1 MACRVKKEMSQP
13 IAQLVAHLAAQ
24 LTAKG
29 LDPTPIWLTSFL
41 ANQRPTPLPALTQ
54 TALFRLLASDITT
67 TLTFTPTTI
76 FPADVH
82 TPQLKERRL
91 IGPLIVQVLAVEDIS
106 LSRWE
111 QIEAIEALEKG
122 EGTRGREILRA
133 VAPEEGA
140 EDFINKGGGPHKLLL
155 QDAHGERVF
164 GIELKNVEGVG
175 LGMSIGCKAVL
186 RNITVARGV
195 VLLEPRS
202 MTLLGGRINALH
214 QAWKE
219 NRKAELKVAIEAR
232 ERA

>member
-1 MACRVKKEMSQP
+1 MSQP
-13 IAQLVAHLAAQ
+13 TARLVDQLAAQ

-29 LDPTPIWLTSFL
+29 LGPTPMWLASFL
-41 ANQRPTPLPALTQ
+41 ATQRPTPLPALTQ

-67 TLTFTPTTI
+67 TLTFIPTTV

-82 TPQLKERRL
+82 AGESKERRL
-91 IGPLIVQVLAVEDIS
+91 IGPIIVQVLAIEDIS

-133 VAPEEGA
+133 AAPEEGA
-140 EDFINKGGGPHKLLL
+140 EELDSKGGGPHKLLL
-155 QDAHGERVF
+155 QDAQGERVF
-164 GIELKNVEGVG
+164 GIELKNVEGVA

-195 VLLEPRS
+195 ILLEPRS
-202 MTLLGGRINALH
+202 MTLLGGRIKTLH

-219 NRKAELKVAIEAR
+219 NRKAELKVAIEAKR
-232 ERA
+232 RS

>member
-1 MACRVKKEMSQP
+1 MSQP
-13 IAQLVAHLAAQ
+13 TAQLVAQLAAQ

-29 LDPTPIWLTSFL
+29 LSPTPAWLASFL

-67 TLTFTPTTI
+67 TLTFTPNTV
-76 FPADVH
+76 FPADMH
-82 TPQLKERRL
+82 TAQLKERRL
-91 IGPLIVQVLAVEDIS
+91 IGPIIVQVLAVEELS

-122 EGTRGREILRA
+122 EGTRGREILPA
-133 VAPEEGA
+133 AAPEEGA
-140 EDFINKGGGPHKLLL
+140 EEFISKGRGPHKLLL
-155 QDAHGERVF
+155 QDPQGERVY

-186 RNITVARGV
+186 RNITVARGAI
-195 VLLEPRS
+195 LLEPRS
-202 MTLLGGRINALH
+202 TTLLGGRINTLH

-219 NRKAELKVAIEAR
+219 NRKAELKVAIESRAR
-232 ERA
+232 P

>member
-1 MACRVKKEMSQP
+1 MSQP
-13 IAQLVAHLAAQ
+13 ATAQLAAQ
-24 LTAKG
+24 LAAQLSIKG
-29 LDPTPIWLTSFL
+29 LDPTPIWLASFL
-41 ANQRPTPLPALTQ
+41 DNQRPTPLPALTQ

-67 TLTFTPTTI
+67 TLTFTPSTV

-82 TPQLKERRL
+82 NAQLQEKRL
-91 IGPLIVQVLAVEDIS
+91 IGPFIVQVLAVEDIS

-122 EGTRGREILRA
+122 EGTRGREIIRA
-133 VAPEEGA
+133 AAPEEGG
-140 EDFINKGGGPHKLLL
+140 EESTGKGGGPHKLLL
-155 QDAHGERVF
+155 QDIHGKRAF
-164 GIELKNVEGVG
+164 GIELKKVEGLG

-195 VLLEPRS
+195 LLLEPRS
-202 MTLLGGRINALH
+202 MALLGGRINTLH

-232 ERA
+232 ERP

>member
-1 MACRVKKEMSQP
+1 MSQP
-13 IAQLVAHLAAQ
+13 EAMLVAQLAAQ
-24 LTAKG
+24 LTVKG
-29 LDPTPIWLTSFL
+29 FDPTPTWLASFL

-67 TLTFTPTTI
+67 TLTLTLNTL

-82 TPQLKERRL
+82 TAQLKERRL

-122 EGTRGREILRA
+122 EGAKGREILRA
-133 VAPEEGA
+133 VALEDNAEEV
-140 EDFINKGGGPHKLLL
+140 ISKGGGPHKLLL
-155 QDAHGERVF
+155 QDAQGERVF
-164 GIELKNVEGVG
+164 GIELKNVDGVG

-195 VLLEPRS
+195 ILLEPRS
-202 MTLLGGRINALH
+202 MTLLGGRINTLH
-214 QAWKE
+214 QSWKE
-219 NRKAELKVAIEAR
+219 NRKAELKEAIEAR
-232 ERA
+232 ERP

>member
-1 MACRVKKEMSQP
+1 MSQP
-13 IAQLVAHLAAQ
+13 TAQLVAQLAAQ
-24 LTAKG
+24 LTTKG
-29 LDPTPIWLTSFL
+29 LDPTPTWLASFL
-41 ANQRPTPLPALTQ
+41 ANQRPTTPLPALTQ

-67 TLTFTPTTI
+67 TLTFTPNTV

-82 TPQLKERRL
+82 CAQFKERRL
-91 IGPLIVQVLAVEDIS
+91 IGPIIVQVLTVEDIS

-111 QIEAIEALEKG
+111 QIEAIEALERG

-140 EDFINKGGGPHKLLL
+140 EEFIPKGGGPHKLLL
-155 QDAHGERVF
+155 QDTQGERVF

-175 LGMSIGCKAVL
+175 IGMSIGCKALL

-195 VLLEPRS
+195 ILLEPRS
-202 MTLLGGRINALH
+202 MKVLGGRINTLH
-214 QAWKE
+214 QAWKD

-232 ERA
+232 ERT

>member
-1 MACRVKKEMSQP
+1 MSQP
-13 IAQLVAHLAAQ
+13 EAQLVAQLAAQ

-29 LDPTPIWLTSFL
+29 FDPTPIWLASFL

-67 TLTFTPTTI
+67 TLTLTLNTL

-82 TPQLKERRL
+82 NAQLKERRL

-111 QIEAIEALEKG
+111 QIEAIESLEKG
-122 EGTRGREILRA
+122 EGAKGREILRA
-133 VAPEEGA
+133 VALEDSAEEV
-140 EDFINKGGGPHKLLL
+140 ISKGGGPHKLLL
-155 QDAHGERVF
+155 QDAQGERVF
-164 GIELKNVEGVG
+164 GIELKNVDGVG

-195 VLLEPRS
+195 ILLEPRS
-202 MTLLGGRINALH
+202 MTLLGGRINKLH
-214 QAWKE
+214 QSWKE
-219 NRKAELKVAIEAR
+219 NRKEELKEAIEAR
-232 ERA
+232 ERP

>member
-1 MACRVKKEMSQP
+1 MSQP
-13 IAQLVAHLAAQ
+13 TTAQLVAQLAAQ
-24 LTAKG
+24 LSIKG
-29 LDPTPIWLTSFL
+29 LDPTPIWLASFL

-67 TLTFTPTTI
+67 SLTFTPTTV

-82 TPQLKERRL
+82 NAQLQEKRL
-91 IGPLIVQVLAVEDIS
+91 IGPFIVQVLAVDDIS

-122 EGTRGREILRA
+122 EGTRGREIIRA
-133 VAPEEGA
+133 AAPEEGGV
-140 EDFINKGGGPHKLLL
+140 EFTSKGGGPHKLLL
-155 QDAHGERVF
+155 QDIHGKRVF
-164 GIELKNVEGVG
+164 GIELKKVEGLG

-195 VLLEPRS
+195 ILLEPRS
-202 MTLLGGRINALH
+202 MALLGGRINTLH

-232 ERA
+232 ERP

>member
-1 MACRVKKEMSQP
+1 MSQST
-13 IAQLVAHLAAQ
+13 AQLEDQLAAQ

-29 LDPTPIWLTSFL
+29 FGPTPIWLASFL

-67 TLTFTPTTI
+67 TLTFTPTTV

-82 TPQLKERRL
+82 AAQLKERRL
-91 IGPLIVQVLAVEDIS
+91 IGPIIVQVLAVEDIS

-133 VAPEEGA
+133 AVSEVDAQE
-140 EDFINKGGGPHKLLL
+140 FISNGGGPHKLLL
-155 QDAHGERVF
+155 QDSQGERVF

-186 RNITVARGV
+186 KNITVARGV
-195 VLLEPRS
+195 ILLEPRS
-202 MTLLGGRINALH
+202 MTLLGGRIKTLH

-232 ERA
+232 EAP